1 MAARL
6 VTDSINVTSIAPG
19 AFASDMNKAARDHG
33 DAVAQGIPAK
43 RVGVDEDMAGAAIYL
58 ASRAGDYVIGETIT
72 VDGGLVHASL
82 GTSIDA

>member
-1 MAARL
+1 MAE
-6 VTDSINVTSIAPG
+6 
-19 AFASDMNKAARDHG
+19 
-33 DAVAQGIPAK
+33 GIPAK